1 MSSEILIL
9 LTFNCYV
16 NYKGVSETYNN
27 FKHYKLLVERYSM
40 LEHLSW
46 SFVSDRN
53 RKSLPILLNSY
64 NANDCAF
71 GTNVKYAYK
80 ALEKSLTL
88 HMLNFISNVEVI
100 VNIDGNIRESNN
112 EKDKINSMYY
122 GNKYKIEGYNEVVKL
137 MEIIESRDISLFKDK
152 GIDWRYMSKFESR
165 IKNIFTDIE
174 TPNLLIYDEHKGVAS
189 VEEIDEKFLASVDY
203 MLKGLFL

>member
-1 MSSEILIL
+1 
-9 LTFNCYV
+9 
-16 NYKGVSETYNN
+16 
-27 FKHYKLLVERYSM
+27 
-40 LEHLSW
+40 
-46 SFVSDRN
+46 
-53 RKSLPILLNSY
+53 
-64 NANDCAF
+64 
-71 GTNVKYAYK
+71 
-80 ALEKSLTL
+80 
-88 HMLNFISNVEVI
+88 

-165 IKNIFTDIE
+165 IKNVFTDIE

-203 MLKGLFL
+203 MLKGLFFIKSQMEGLRLEAEKENLKEKIEIYDKEIEALTSSRWEESLKQVDIMANSFFAQCRDSSILSHAMVLYLQEQKQSNYPAIRTPNVHTMVDIKF